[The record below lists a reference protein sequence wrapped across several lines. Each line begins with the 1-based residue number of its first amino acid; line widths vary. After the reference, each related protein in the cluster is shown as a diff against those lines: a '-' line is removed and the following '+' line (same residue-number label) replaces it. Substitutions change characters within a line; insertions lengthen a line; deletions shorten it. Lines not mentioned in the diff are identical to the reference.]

1 MKIKYFLGFLLI
13 LIGTNL
19 FCYATT
25 RYWTTEDVLRRAQQ
39 RMDGKLKDEGL
50 GAQPQF
56 SGRAPTGLVTV
67 SISLAG
73 GKYYSWKD
81 GLISWAG
88 GTLFICSGFLVMCYH
103 PRKKDAPAVVSVAT
117 QQISSL

>member
-1 MKIKYFLGFLLI
+1 MKIKFLLGFLLI
-13 LIGTNL
+13 LIGTNV

-25 RYWTTEDVLRRAQQ
+25 RYWTTEDVLRRAKQ
-39 RMDGKLKDEGL
+39 RMDEKLKEEGL
-50 GAQPQF
+50 GEQAQL
-56 SGRAPTGLVTV
+56 SGRAPSGRVTV

-88 GTLFICSGFLVMCYH
+88 GTLLICSGFLVMCYH
-103 PRKKDAPAVVSVAT
+103 PRKKDAPAVVSVAM
-117 QQISSL
+117 Q